1 MGHAWLS
8 SYYLFQNIANEFL
21 AAQQQALDR
30 ISTLEKERQQALSR
44 MVTLEEEVASHK
56 AHIVTLKKELAAAC
70 RRQMSEDGF
79 SDNGAYGAGVRV
91 ALHFEPKGERHPFSE
106 LR

>member
-1 MGHAWLS
+1 
-8 SYYLFQNIANEFL
+8 
-21 AAQQQALDR
+21 
-30 ISTLEKERQQALSR
+30 

-79 SDNGAYGAGVRV
+79 SDYGAGVRV
-91 ALHFEPKGERHPFSE
+91 ALHFKPKGRGI
-106 LR
+106 L